1 MSAAA
6 PLWTVVVPTYR
17 RPEQLARCLRA
28 LAAVRAPAG
37 AGDPGGGVGGVG
49 GGVEVLVVDDGGP
62 PGPGSAR
69 EVAAGVPGPH
79 RVRVHHQ
86 DNAGP
91 AAARNAG
98 ARLAAG
104 RWLAFTDDDCAP
116 APGWL
121 AAMGPHLRGGDVLV
135 GGRTV
140 NARRRDL
147 CAEATQTMVSHLV
160 EPAAGA
166 SPTFFPTCN
175 LALRAA
181 SFEAVGGFDTSFP
194 RAAGEDRAFCD
205 AWRAP
210 GRALVH
216 EPAAVVEHAHALT
229 LAGFWRQHR
238 AYGEAAVAVHRLRRE
253 RGMPDAGRAPLAFYL
268 ALLARPLREQEP
280 RARPGAVRAAGP
292 VAGGHRR
299 RGRTGAAGP
308 QRCASHRLITAAT
321 RHPARPSHSGGSS
334 GGRGGS
340 SSAARA
346 AAPRSARSTRR
357 LVPWVIVTGRS
368 VLGRTV
374 RHGTPS
380 TVVSSCRPPLSVT
393 TRAAPATRER
403 NSP

>member
-28 LAAVRAPAG
+28 LAELRAPAG
-37 AGDPGGGVGGVG
+37 SGDPGGVG

-79 RVRVHHQ
+79 RVRVHRQ

-166 SPTFFPTCN
+166 APTFFPTCN

-216 EPAAVVEHAHALT
+216 ESGAVVEHHHALT

-268 ALLARPLREQEP
+268 SLLARPLREQGP
-280 RARPGAVRAAGP
+280 VRAPVLCALLALSQVATAAG
-292 VAGGHRR
+292 AA
-299 RGRTGAAGP
+299 RGR
-308 QRCASHRLITAAT
+308 RDL
-321 RHPARPSHSGGSS
+321 
-334 GGRGGS
+334 
-340 SSAARA
+340 SA
-346 AAPRSARSTRR
+346 
-357 LVPWVIVTGRS
+357 V
-368 VLGRTV
+368 
-374 RHGTPS
+374 
-380 TVVSSCRPPLSVT
+380 
-393 TRAAPATRER
+393 PATG
-403 NSP
+403 